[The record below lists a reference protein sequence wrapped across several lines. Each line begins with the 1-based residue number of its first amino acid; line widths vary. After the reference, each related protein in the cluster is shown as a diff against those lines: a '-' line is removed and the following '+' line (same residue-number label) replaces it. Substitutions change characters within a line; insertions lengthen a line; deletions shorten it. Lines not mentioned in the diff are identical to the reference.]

1 MALIKE
7 KIPKTWVFPTQFYE
21 KISSAGED
29 SVNRWTKNVNI
40 FDCSLIII
48 PVHRPGHWSLVIVSV
63 PEKTITCFNSLGPST
78 VDQTCAD
85 IIMKYLT
92 YEAKARGRS
101 LNTQEW
107 KTEMAKN
114 VTMQNNSIDCGV
126 FVCYYARMVSEGK
139 RCNHPPSVVHGMR
152 LQVAKEVLACKL
164 LPGMVHVIRS
174 ILKIIAFV
182 CLAFILL

>member
-1 MALIKE
+1 MKVVVCKALIKE
-7 KIPKTWVFPTQFYE
+7 KFPKTWVFPTQFYE
-21 KISSAGED
+21 KISSAGEGL
-29 SVNRWTKNVNI
+29 VKRWTKNVNI

-92 YEAKARGRS
+92 CEAKARGRS

-139 RCNHPPSVVHGMR
+139 RCSHPPSVVHGMR
-152 LQVAKEVLACKL
+152 LQVAK
-164 LPGMVHVIRS
+164 
-174 ILKIIAFV
+174 
-182 CLAFILL
+182 